1 MRTSSCYIH
10 TKEVRNPTM
19 TNKRISSIVT
29 HVLVAVVEATIAR
42 AESSDLLPV
51 LDKLHPNALTDS
63 GVGLLGLNATAE
75 NKREPW

>member
-1 MRTSSCYIH
+1 
-10 TKEVRNPTM
+10 M
-19 TNKRISSIVT
+19 TRFERISFAT

-63 GVGLLGLNATAE
+63 GVRLLGLNATAE